1 MKQLSAEQI
10 DQLYIFVQNNGVH
23 YYDLQTEL
31 VDHLANHIESQWAYH
46 QNPDFNDALS
56 FAYSGF
62 EKNSFTTLVA
72 ARTKALLKKHMR
84 FVRSCFVSFFTFPKL
99 IVTVAL
105 FFSLHSIFLLDA
117 KFEIPFFQLSMIAI
131 QMICAGIIKISARN
145 FEKRLKRKEKVWLLE
160 QLVYKSTTM
169 PATLFITGISFQ
181 FTDNFNGPGV
191 VAQWVL
197 SGIFTLVFLHNYIVL
212 YVIPYRAE
220 EYLRDT
226 YPEYDLV

>member
-1 MKQLSAEQI
+1 MKQLSTEQI
-10 DQLYIFVQNNGVH
+10 DQLYLFVQNNGVH

-31 VDHLANHIESQWAYH
+31 VDHLANHIETQWAYN
-46 QNPDFNDALS
+46 QNPDFEDALS

-72 ARTKALLKKHMR
+72 TRTKALLKKHIR
-84 FVRSCFVSFFTFPKL
+84 FVRSCFGSFFTFPKL

-105 FFSLHSIFLLDA
+105 FFSLHSIFLIDT
-117 KFEIPFFQLSMIAI
+117 EVPIFQLSVLALQFMFLAKFILT
-131 QMICAGIIKISARN
+131 KKH
-145 FEKRLKRKEKVWLLE
+145 FEKRLKQKEKVWLLE
-160 QLVYKSTTM
+160 QLVYKSITM

-197 SGIFTLVFLHNYIVL
+197 SGIFTLAFLHNYIVL